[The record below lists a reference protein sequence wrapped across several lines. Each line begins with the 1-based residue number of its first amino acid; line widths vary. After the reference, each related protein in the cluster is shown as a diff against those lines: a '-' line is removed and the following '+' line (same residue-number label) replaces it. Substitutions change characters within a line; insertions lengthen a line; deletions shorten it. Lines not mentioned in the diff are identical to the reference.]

1 MKTAVEQLIN
11 EFNQE
16 LDVAISIAN
25 NDKIKTIKHLINIA
39 NKYLEMEKEQIK
51 NAYEKGKK
59 YKKPIKD
66 SNPIWLNSKPYKDKI
81 KDKVNN
87 YRNNFKSE

>member
-1 MKTAVEQLIN
+1 MNQSAVEWLVENLIPKPN
-11 EFNQE
+11 WVQRKVINQ
-16 LDVAISIAN
+16 A
-25 NDKIKTIKHLINIA
+25 K
-39 NKYLEMEKEQIK
+39 EMEKEQIK